1 MPDFDPVP
9 DPTTPA
15 TTALASAPD
24 AIANPAPSGR
34 RRALQLGLAGA
45 LMPLLQAC
53 SPVAIL
59 ERRVPDDT
67 YRLAADIAYGSHPR
81 QQLDVYMPLDARA
94 PAPVFVFFYGGVWT
108 SGTRAFYRFVGEAF
122 AARGIVTVVPDYRLH
137 PEVKFPDF
145 LDDTARAVRWAID
158 NASRHGGDSSR
169 VFIGGHSAGA
179 YNAAMVAFDP
189 RYATAAGFDIARLS
203 GFIGLA
209 GPYDFLPLTGRTTRA
224 VFGWPDTSPATQPIN
239 VVSKGAPR
247 SLLLYAKHDNL
258 VGPHNSE
265 NLARRLRELGTAVTV
280 VAYETLGHRTLVGS
294 LARPLNWM
302 GDTAGEIAA
311 FISPS

>member
-1 MPDFDPVP
+1 MP
-9 DPTTPA
+9 
-15 TTALASAPD
+15 
-24 AIANPAPSGR
+24 AIPR
-34 RRALQLGLAGA
+34 RRALRLGLAGA
-45 LMPLLQAC
+45 ATSLLQAC
-53 SPVAIL
+53 SPISFL
-59 ERRVPDDT
+59 ERRVPEDT
-67 YRLAADIAYGSHPR
+67 YRLVPDIAYGSHPR
-81 QQLDVYMPLDARA
+81 QALDAYLPLENRA

-145 LDDTARAVRWAID
+145 LDDSARAVRWAFD
-158 NASRHGGDSSR
+158 NAATHGGDPAR

-189 RYATAAGFDIARLS
+189 RYAQAAGFDSRRLA

-224 VFGWPDTSPATQPIN
+224 VFGWPDTPPATQPIN
-239 VVSKGAPR
+239 VVSAGAPR
-247 SLLLYAKHDNL
+247 SLLLYARHDNL

-265 NLARRLRELGTAVTV
+265 NLARRLRELGTAVKV
-280 VAYETLGHRTLVGS
+280 VPYDTLGHRTLVGS

-311 FISPS
+311 FISSP

>member
-1 MPDFDPVP
+1 MP
-9 DPTTPA
+9 
-15 TTALASAPD
+15 TAH
-24 AIANPAPSGR
+24 R
-34 RRALQLGLAGA
+34 RRALRLGLRLVLAGA
-45 LMPLLQAC
+45 ATPLLQAC
-53 SPVAIL
+53 SPIALL
-59 ERRVPDDT
+59 ERRVPEDT
-67 YRLAADIAYGSHPR
+67 YRLAPDIAYGSHPR
-81 QQLDVYMPLDARA
+81 QRLDVYLPLAKS
-94 PAPVFVFFYGGVWT
+94 PSAPVFVFFYGGVWT

-122 AARGIVTVVPDYRLH
+122 AARGIITVVPDYRLH

-145 LDDTARAVRWAID
+145 LDDSARAVRWAID
-158 NASRHGGDSSR
+158 NAAKYGGDPSR

-189 RYATAAGFDIARLS
+189 RYAKAAGFDRSRLA

-239 VVSKGAPR
+239 VVSTGAPR
-247 SLLLYAKHDNL
+247 SLLLYAVHDNL

-265 NLARRLRELGTAVTV
+265 NLARRLRELGTAVRV
-280 VAYETLGHRTLVGS
+280 VPYETLGHRTLVGS

-302 GDTAGEIAA
+302 GDAAEEIAA
-311 FISPS
+311 FISSP

>member
-1 MPDFDPVP
+1 MP
-9 DPTTPA
+9 
-15 TTALASAPD
+15 
-24 AIANPAPSGR
+24 GR
-34 RRALQLGLAGA
+34 RCVLHFAMAA
-45 LMPLLQAC
+45 AAMPLLTAC
-53 SPVAIL
+53 SPAAL
-59 ERRVPDDT
+59 LARRVPADT
-67 YRLAADIAYGSHPR
+67 YRLAPDIAYGSHPR
-81 QQLDVYMPLDARA
+81 QQLDVYLPLVVHR
-94 PAPVFVFFYGGVWT
+94 PAPVFVFFYGGAWT

-122 AARGIVTVVPDYRLH
+122 AARGIVTVLPDYRLH

-145 LDDTARAVRWAID
+145 LDDSARAVRWAID
-158 NASRHGGDSSR
+158 HAAKFDGDPAR

-189 RYATAAGFDIARLS
+189 RYAQAAGFDHRHLA

-239 VVSKGAPR
+239 RVSKGAPR
-247 SLLLYAKHDNL
+247 SLLMYARHDNL

-280 VAYETLGHRTLVGS
+280 VPYETLGHRTLVGS

-302 GDTAGEIAA
+302 GDTADRVAA
-311 FISPS
+311 FMSSP